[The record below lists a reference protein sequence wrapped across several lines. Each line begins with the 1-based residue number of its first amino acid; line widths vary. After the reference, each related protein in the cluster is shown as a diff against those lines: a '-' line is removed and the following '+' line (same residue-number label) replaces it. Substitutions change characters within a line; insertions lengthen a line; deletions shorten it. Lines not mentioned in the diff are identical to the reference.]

1 MKSQEC
7 KDNHKAN
14 THKSNETFPFHYYG
28 GQSKNRMR
36 VLQTSWHFSCYQLV
50 PNNCIRGKSMLLF
63 SHFSVVHI
71 HSSMVTHFYIH
82 LSCYI
87 ANSFSSDI
95 YISSSVSQ
103 WYVQH
108 IGHLGQILYQHPLTW
123 QLISSNNQDAQ
134 QICFISKLN
143 LHLATKK

>member
-28 GQSKNRMR
+28 VQSNNRMR
-36 VLQTSWHFSCYQLV
+36 VLQTLV
-50 PNNCIRGKSMLLF
+50 VINWYLTIVSEGNQCCFF

-71 HSSMVTHFYIH
+71 HGSMVTHLYIH
-82 LSCYI
+82 PSCYI

-143 LHLATKK
+143 LHLATKN